1 MSSVG
6 ERIKARRLELT
17 WTQEKLAETAKI
29 STGFLSD
36 LETGKRN
43 VSADYL
49 LEIAQALGVTTDYL
63 MIGDR
68 SESKATNVSIPDALS
83 DLARQENLT
92 FSQTLMLLDMRRQI
106 KAHRSNTQPADLEK
120 FDWKKFYEAVKP
132 FLK

>member
-1 MSSVG
+1 
-6 ERIKARRLELT
+6 LT